1 MNDWICTSTR
11 LLSQGAHKRYAN
23 ITYGGRDA
31 GELRPEVE
39 AAVLPTVVRGDVLNG
54 GVADVADSKH
64 SGGSCSA
71 DRAEIV
77 REGENGPA
85 VGDGAELGV
94 GSVRESA
101 VVDEL
106 RADDGVLASLPGSAL
121 SLLIR
126 DSLENISCYTEGGT
140 TYVQS
145 NVVGRTL
152 CISLCQRTN
161 SISLCPYY
169 LRWMWS
175 FTSLNE
181 P

>member
-11 LLSQGAHKRYAN
+11 RLSQGAHKRYAN
-23 ITYGGRDA
+23 ITYGGRNA
-31 GELRPEVE
+31 RELRPEVE

-94 GSVRESA
+94 SSVRESA
-101 VVDEL
+101 VVDKL

-126 DSLENISCYTEGGT
+126 GLLERNASCYTEGGM
-140 TYVQS
+140 TYVQR

-161 SISLCPYY
+161 SISLCP
-169 LRWMWS
+169 
-175 FTSLNE
+175 
-181 P
+181 